1 MELAISVFTGSGG
14 FTSAVT
20 TGAVVVG
27 GVAGV
32 TVQSAFIVAPLGVV
46 DEVTGA
52 GGGVGACVCS
62 ACGVTLV
69 PTAGLSPDA
78 ICDCTFALLASN
90 CATLAFVV
98 GETGVIA
105 FFASTVVAVGH
116 NSFLFAIISCIVG
129 IIQRVKI

>member
-1 MELAISVFTGSGG
+1 VGG
-14 FTSAVT
+14 
-20 TGAVVVG
+20 VVVTG

-52 GGGVGACVCS
+52 VGVGACVCS

-78 ICDCTFALLASN
+78 ICDCTFALLA
-90 CATLAFVV
+90 
-98 GETGVIA
+98 
-105 FFASTVVAVGH
+105 AS
-116 NSFLFAIISCIVG
+116 
-129 IIQRVKI
+129 